1 MRRALSLAT
10 LVLCLALIHMARA
23 QNSQKPK
30 HPQPQNSAELI
41 AWTQLQEPRPVQSPQ
56 QPAPAPERQPDP
68 TPDTR
73 SQNQPAPGGQDDA
86 QKGTTVQSFMGTVI
100 QAEGK
105 YVLKTTDKA
114 TYQLD
119 DQELA
124 KRFEGKQVQVTG
136 NLITGTNLIKVQDI
150 KAAG

>member
-10 LVLCLALIHMARA
+10 LVLCLALIHMAGA
-23 QNSQKPK
+23 ENSQKPK
-30 HPQPQNSAELI
+30 HPQPQNGTELI
-41 AWTQLQEPRPVQSPQ
+41 AWTQLQEPRPVQSAQ
-56 QPAPAPERQPDP
+56 QPAPERQPDP

-86 QKGTTVQSFMGTVI
+86 QKEPAVQSFMGTVI

-124 KRFEGKQVQVTG
+124 KKFEGKQVQVTG

-150 KAAG
+150 KAVG